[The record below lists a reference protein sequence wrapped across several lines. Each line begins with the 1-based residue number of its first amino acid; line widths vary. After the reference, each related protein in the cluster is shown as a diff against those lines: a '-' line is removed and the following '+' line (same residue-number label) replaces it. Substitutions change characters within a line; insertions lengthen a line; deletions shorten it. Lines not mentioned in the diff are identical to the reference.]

1 MAPSSAGDTLEEIV
15 LRLENRKLEREIALS
30 EAIEERK
37 IAYELAKSR
46 EMLYWS
52 MPGGFLTM
60 LASAYSSFHHRNVIH
75 TLPVLPIMT
84 YLCYQAH
91 LCYGNKMNIIRKSAE
106 ALLAERTCPILRP
119 ITLEDVRRRREELA
133 KNRDSEW

>member
-1 MAPSSAGDTLEEIV
+1 MD
-15 LRLENRKLEREIALS
+15 LS
-30 EAIEERK
+30 VIDEKSRRCNCYFLLQK
-37 IAYELAKSR
+37 KKFSFFFQLAKSR

-91 LCYGNKMNIIRKSAE
+91 LCYGNKMNIIRSK
-106 ALLAERTCPILRP
+106 
-119 ITLEDVRRRREELA
+119 
-133 KNRDSEW
+133 